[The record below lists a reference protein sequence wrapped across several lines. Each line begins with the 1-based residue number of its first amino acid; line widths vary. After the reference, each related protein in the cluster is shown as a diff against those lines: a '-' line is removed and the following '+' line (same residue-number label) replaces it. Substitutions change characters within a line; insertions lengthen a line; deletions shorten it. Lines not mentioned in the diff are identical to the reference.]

1 MKAITLKAQVVKE
14 TEKAIQFACEIDA
27 TVGHAVNHVVKSFW
41 VPKKCC
47 KVIDGGI
54 AIAEWFF
61 DKNNYPSGICNAV
74 VKNEDNTWKFSN
86 I

>member
-1 MKAITLKAQVVKE
+1 MKAVIIKSEITKE
-14 TEKAIQFACEIDA
+14 TEKAIQFSAEIDA
-27 TVGHAVNHVVKSFW
+27 TTGHAVNFVTRSFW

-61 DKNNYPSGICNAV
+61 NKADYPSGIMNSILR
-74 VKNEDNTWKFSN
+74 NEDNTYQ
-86 I
+86 IATI